1 MKLETGTNF
10 SKGDSQ
16 VFDIEGKPSCYPQA
30 IADAFYNYF
39 FL

>member
-1 MKLETGTNF
+1 MKLETQT
-10 SKGDSQ
+10 
-16 VFDIEGKPSCYPQA
+16 FDIEGKPSCDQQV